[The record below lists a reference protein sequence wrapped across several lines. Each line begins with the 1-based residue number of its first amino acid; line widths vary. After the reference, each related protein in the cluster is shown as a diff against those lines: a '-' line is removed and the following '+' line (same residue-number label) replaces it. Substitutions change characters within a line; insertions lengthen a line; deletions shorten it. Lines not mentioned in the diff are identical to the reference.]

1 MSNRTLPLYH
11 VDAFTGEPFRGNP
24 AAVCLLETP
33 LPGETMRAIAA
44 EMNLSETAFVH
55 LLEKGTWESAKTF
68 ALRWFTP
75 QVEVRLCGHA
85 TLATAAV
92 LFREVGVET
101 DLLHFETL
109 SGTLTARRAA
119 TGIAL
124 NFPADPPSPYGAP
137 DRIRE
142 LLQEYE
148 VETVYYAPET
158 RNLLIHLGSADDVR
172 ALEPDFARVLAV
184 TDQSEL
190 HGVIV
195 TARGESPYDFVS
207 RYFAPWV
214 GIEEDPV
221 TGSAHT
227 VLGPYWGQLLG
238 KGELFA
244 YQASARGGE
253 LHIALLDEGRV
264 AIAGEAVVV
273 VRGEL
278 ALPHEDGEA

>member
-1 MSNRTLPLYH
+1 MSHRTLPLYQ
-11 VDAFTGEPFRGNP
+11 VDAFTSEPFRGNP
-24 AAVCLLETP
+24 AAVCLLESP
-33 LPGETMRAIAA
+33 LPGETLRAIAA

-55 LLEKGTWESAKTF
+55 PLQQETWQDANTF

-75 QVEVRLCGHA
+75 QVEVRLCGHG

-92 LFREVGVET
+92 LFREVGVAT
-101 DLLHFETL
+101 DTLHFETL
-109 SGTLTARRAA
+109 SGTLTARRSE

-124 NFPADPPSPYGAP
+124 NFPADPPHPYKSP
-137 DRIRE
+137 DRIRD
-142 LLQEYE
+142 LLQDYE
-148 VETVYYAPET
+148 VEAVYYAPQT
-158 RNLLIHLGSADDVR
+158 NNLLIHLESADDVQ
-172 ALEPDFARVLAV
+172 ALEPDFARVLAL
-184 TDQSEL
+184 TDQTEI
-190 HGVIV
+190 HGAIV
-195 TARGESPYDFVS
+195 TARSEPPYDFIS

-238 KGELFA
+238 RQEMLA

-253 LHIALLDEGRV
+253 LHVALLDGGRV
-264 AIAGEAVVV
+264 SIGGKAVVV

-278 ALPHEDGEA
+278 QLPE